1 MHVNYFSGFLAQA
14 TAPAQSGAPL
24 SSAQALLNQ
33 APFFILIAVM
43 FYFILIRPQQQ
54 RAKAQAKML
63 ATIKAGDK
71 VVTAS
76 GIVGVIITVKDK
88 TVSLRSAD
96 AKFEVTKGSI
106 TEVLE
111 ASNDGAPTVS

>member
-1 MHVNYFSGFLAQA
+1 MHVNYFTEMLAMA
-14 TAPAQSGAPL
+14 TPPATGQPAPASNPIMAFLPMV
-24 SSAQALLNQ
+24 LL
-33 APFFILIAVM
+33 VVV

-63 ATIKAGDK
+63 ATIKTGDK

-111 ASNDGAPTVS
+111 ASNDGAPAVS